1 MSQKESG
8 VLFCEYPQGSLL
20 FVDGGLKKKK
30 KNTTENKRER
40 ERWGR
45 EMLFDYAV

>member
-30 KNTTENKRER
+30 KHDRK
-40 ERWGR
+40 
-45 EMLFDYAV
+45 